1 MHKGDDG
8 KLTAIE
14 VFETSLNFF
23 TTITIIL
30 FILFFF
36 LLYKRK
42 MRLADDTAYE
52 KG

>member
-42 MRLADDTAYE
+42 IRLADDIAYE

>member
-1 MHKGDDG
+1 MFPGDDG
-8 KLTAIE
+8 KLTAEE

-23 TTITIIL
+23 SSVTIIL
-30 FILFFF
+30 FLLFFF

-42 MRLADDTAYE
+42 KRLADDTAYE